1 MTRNTTTE
9 SSKGTFRVYVP
20 CVPDESYRRWFR
32 SLLSSL
38 LFVCRVLNDTTSL
51 DFVILHK
58 PSLRF
63 GLTFAVRRFGL
74 HSISVVLRWINRRST
89 SLCTSLHS
97 ISVVPC
103 WIIFAVR
110 RFGLHSIS
118 VIPRWINLRSTSLC
132 TSQHLR
138 RESRWTH
145 ICYIE
150 KRHDPVKSRGP
161 FGPQR
166 RDYVVQNTTLHIR
179 KKKKILLV
187 WTNEKGLHVYN
198 DDVEN
203 YPNYPGDSRTSLWEI
218 GSCMCGSTT

>member
-51 DFVILHK
+51 DLVILHK

-74 HSISVVLRWINRRST
+74 HSISVVLRWINR
-89 SLCTSLHS
+89 
-97 ISVVPC
+97 
-103 WIIFAVR
+103 
-110 RFGLHSIS
+110 
-118 VIPRWINLRSTSLC
+118 RSTSLC

-179 KKKKILLV
+179 KKNITRLNKRKR
-187 WTNEKGLHVYN
+187 
-198 DDVEN
+198 
-203 YPNYPGDSRTSLWEI
+203 S
-218 GSCMCGSTT
+218 SCV